1 MPTETPHLPQE
12 TYQSLLSHGQADG
25 LPLLAYEIASY
36 DRRSRAA
43 EICLSVLQV
52 IGAHALT
59 AVVAVVTSYLIRES

>member
-36 DRRSRAA
+36 NTRSRAA
-43 EICLSVLQV
+43 EIGLSVLQV
-52 IGAHALT
+52 IGALALT
-59 AVVAVVTSYLIRES
+59 AVVAVVTLYLIRES